1 MWTAVILFA
10 FFAHGYFLRGIVG
23 ISPVPDITRVPS
35 SFSSHVMVGV
45 RCLTFLAYMSAWVAS
60 SNITRMEN
68 SFLMISDVFAARL
81 ADSAVHK
88 KDVGVCTFAHPEL
101 GPSHC
106 PSTRISNAASARQMN
121 IQCSHVKTWCMNIHR
136 MWTFPLPYLPVDFKV
151 AKFEFS
157 R

>member
-1 MWTAVILFA
+1 MPSEMWTAVILFA

-68 SFLMISDVFAARL
+68 SFFMISDGFRRR
-81 ADSAVHK
+81 K
-88 KDVGVCTFAHPEL
+88 
-101 GPSHC
+101 
-106 PSTRISNAASARQMN
+106 TRRFGCA
-121 IQCSHVKTWCMNIHR
+121 
-136 MWTFPLPYLPVDFKV
+136 
-151 AKFEFS
+151 
-157 R
+157 